1 MSRQTLN
8 LTPEIYN
15 YLLSVSLRE
24 SEILRQL
31 REETA
36 NHPLARMQI
45 APEQGQFMALL
56 LKLIGAKKVLE
67 IGVFTGYSSTV
78 MALALPDEG
87 RITACDV
94 SEEFTKIA
102 VEYWQKAKVA
112 EKINLHLAPASETLD
127 NLIAQGESETF
138 DFAFIDADKNNYG
151 NYYEKCL
158 ILLRQGG
165 LIAVDNVLWNGK
177 VADLKD
183 QDKLTKAIRNFNQ
196 KLAEDDRIDLSLI
209 TIGDGLT
216 LARKK

>member
-36 NHPLARMQI
+36 NHPLGRMQI

-87 RITACDV
+87 RIIACDV

-102 VEYWQKAKVA
+102 LEYWQKAKVA
-112 EKINLHLAPASETLD
+112 EKINLHLAPALETLD
-127 NLIAQGESETF
+127 KLIAEGESETF
-138 DFAFIDADKNNYG
+138 DFVFIDADKNNYE
-151 NYYEKCL
+151 NYYEKSL
-158 ILLRQGG
+158 ILLRNTF
-165 LIAVDNVLWNGK
+165 LFRTYE
-177 VADLKD
+177 
-183 QDKLTKAIRNFNQ
+183 QDKT
-196 KLAEDDRIDLSLI
+196 S
-209 TIGDGLT
+209 
-216 LARKK
+216 

>member
-8 LTPEIYN
+8 LTPELYN

-36 NHPLARMQI
+36 NHPLGRMQI

-87 RITACDV
+87 RIIACDV

-102 VEYWQKAKVA
+102 LEYWQKAKVA
-112 EKINLHLAPASETLD
+112 EKINLHLAPALETLD
-127 NLIAQGESETF
+127 KLIAEGESETF
-138 DFAFIDADKNNYG
+138 DFVFIDADKNNYE
-151 NYYEKCL
+151 NYYEKSL

-165 LIAVDNVLWNGK
+165 LIAVDNVLWSGK

-183 QDKLTKAIRNFNQ
+183 QDKQTKAIRNFNQ